1 MSYTCCST
9 KFRSP
14 VPPGSTGKAG
24 EALWAL
30 WALWVAPAA
39 APQVTRR
46 GGPEKWSEKWHD
58 AQWCPMMFNDVQF
71 QWCPMAHL
79 KSFHVFPVLINK
91 LSRKS
96 TTAKAWN
103 GVIHESKLVP
113 RCPKWWALEINPS
126 GVKLC
131 NLMQLANQW
140 VKKNDQ
146 NQLHMWQLMPPT
158 LRCLMLQKS
167 WRLWNPAAHQPSVE
181 EWNHTWFSS
190 WFSIPGAQFG
200 GLQLVCTQLCQ
211 KNIYSKKK
219 EAKVM
224 WKKNNTEGSHQE
236 TQREKMTQTSP
247 NTHTHTHTYTHTWP
261 LQQPH
266 WGLIGIA
273 HSSSRSS
280 CFKLLQVISFS
291 S

>member
-30 WALWVAPAA
+30 RVAPAA

-58 AQWCPMMFNDVQF
+58 VQWCSMMYNGPPEIVPWCSMSFLFWSTNYPASPLQLPKHEMESYMKASWSQDV
-71 QWCPMAHL
+71 PSDELL
-79 KSFHVFPVLINK
+79 KSTQVE
-91 LSRKS
+91 
-96 TTAKAWN
+96 WN
-103 GVIHESKLVP
+103 FAT
-113 RCPKWWALEINPS
+113 W
-126 GVKLC
+126 C
-131 NLMQLANQW
+131 NLQINEL
-140 VKKNDQ
+140 KKNDQ

-181 EWNHTWFSS
+181 EWNQTWFSS
-190 WFSIPGAQFG
+190 WFSMPGDQFG

-211 KNIYSKKK
+211 KYMYPKKTRK
-219 EAKVM
+219 PRSCGRK
-224 WKKNNTEGSHQE
+224 T
-236 TQREKMTQTSP
+236 TQKAVIKRVSVRRWLKQTQTHP
-247 NTHTHTHTYTHTWP
+247 HTHTHGHFSNLT
-261 LQQPH
+261 
-266 WGLIGIA
+266 GIW
-273 HSSSRSS
+273 
-280 CFKLLQVISFS
+280 
-291 S
+291 